1 METKTIRQVL
11 SNLPDEV
18 RDMAIISAILAG
30 GRGSI
35 DEQLCFSCVNDCP
48 EVSAILGSIDLERAI
63 GGIDFWTTEVMR
75 LRKDTRQLV
84 HVQRNQ
90 VPYFLFLYE
99 MAISNLPV
107 GLIDPI
113 TLTTQQRLNTIPV
126 LIETKDLEKLKSLGV
141 KVNYNVVLETE
152 NLIWN

>member
-1 METKTIRQVL
+1 
-11 SNLPDEV
+11 
-18 RDMAIISAILAG
+18 
-30 GRGSI
+30 
-35 DEQLCFSCVNDCP
+35 
-48 EVSAILGSIDLERAI
+48 
-63 GGIDFWTTEVMR
+63 
-75 LRKDTRQLV
+75 
-84 HVQRNQ
+84 
-90 VPYFLFLYE
+90 